1 MRYRNLLRLLV
12 LAEISDDYEE
22 VEHIYENVSDRA
34 RRCQIVVQRAD
45 ICALLVDLVA
55 GSLARAYNFSA
66 PGPPIEVT
74 GPLRPEQLDDY
85 YFWSTQS
92 GVDLLQSKRDQWPF
106 DEEDSLVAG
115 WALPTGE

>member
-22 VEHIYENVSDRA
+22 VDHIYENVSDRA
-34 RRCQIVVQRAD
+34 RRCQIVAERTD

-55 GSLARAYNFSA
+55 SDLARAYDFSA
-66 PGPPIEVT
+66 PGPPIEES
-74 GPLRPEQLDDY
+74 GSLLPGQLDDY

-92 GVDLLQSKRDQWPF
+92 GLDMLQSSRDQWPF
-106 DEEDSLVAG
+106 DEEDFLVPG
-115 WALPTGE
+115 WSLPTVE